1 MKNINKEKLMK
12 KYFPPVV
19 MALALILL
27 FAAGACKSSTT
38 STTPATTRPG
48 SGAVINS
55 DSIVTAQI
63 QSITAQ
69 STGYPWKMNV
79 LIQST
84 TNVGDVPN
92 PVSDSIGK
100 VVTVVTDEDMSVYKV
115 NDVVTAKIKY
125 VGDVNIPAGI
135 SLYMYNA
142 ALQTTP
148 GY

>member
-1 MKNINKEKLMK
+1 LKNINKEELVK
-12 KYFPPVV
+12 KYVPLVV
-19 MALALILL
+19 VALALILMA
-27 FAAGACKSSTT
+27 AAGACTSSTT
-38 STTPATTRPG
+38 TTPTTTRPG
-48 SGAVINS
+48 SVAVINS

-84 TNVGDVPN
+84 TNVGDLTN

-100 VVTVVTDEDMSVYKV
+100 VVTVVTDQDMSAYEV

-125 VGDVNIPAGI
+125 VGDVDIPAGI
-135 SLYMYNA
+135 SLYMYNV

-148 GY
+148 AY

>member
-1 MKNINKEKLMK
+1 VK

-19 MALALILL
+19 IALALILVA
-27 FAAGACKSSTT
+27 AAGACKSSTT
-38 STTPATTRPG
+38 TATPTTTRPG
-48 SGAVINS
+48 SGSVINS

-79 LIQST
+79 LIQSS
-84 TNVGDVPN
+84 TNVGDLPN

-100 VVTVVTDEDMSVYKV
+100 VVIVVSDQDMSAYKV
-115 NDVVTAKIKY
+115 IDTVTAKIKY
-125 VGDVNIPAGI
+125 VGDVDIPAGI
-135 SLYMYNA
+135 SLYMYNVA
-142 ALQTTP
+142 PQTTP

>member
-1 MKNINKEKLMK
+1 MK

-19 MALALILL
+19 IALALILVA
-27 FAAGACKSSTT
+27 AAGACKSSTT
-38 STTPATTRPG
+38 TATPTTTRPG
-48 SGAVINS
+48 SGSVINS

-79 LIQST
+79 LIQSS
-84 TNVGDVPN
+84 TNVGDLPN

-100 VVTVVTDEDMSVYKV
+100 VVIVVSDQDMSAYKV
-115 NDVVTAKIKY
+115 IDTVTAKIKY
-125 VGDVNIPAGI
+125 VGDVDIPAGI
-135 SLYMYNA
+135 SLYMYNVA
-142 ALQTTP
+142 PQTTP

>member
-1 MKNINKEKLMK
+1 MK

-19 MALALILL
+19 IALALILVA
-27 FAAGACKSSTT
+27 AAGACKSSTT
-38 STTPATTRPG
+38 TATPTTTRPG
-48 SGAVINS
+48 SGSVINS

-79 LIQST
+79 LIQSS
-84 TNVGDVPN
+84 TNVGDLPN

-100 VVTVVTDEDMSVYKV
+100 VVIVVSDQDMSAYKV
-115 NDVVTAKIKY
+115 NDTVTVKIKY
-125 VGDVNIPAGI
+125 VGDVDIPAGI
-135 SLYMYNA
+135 SLYMYNV